1 MSKPMAILRSLRK
14 EVLEGR
20 SGVKHEVNVVDL
32 EDEKYVLL
40 DCRSL
45 KGDIS
50 VELIKNLIICF
61 DTDLPLLLLINERPG
76 LLSIIEHIKQLS
88 KLIKIKIIRCD

>member
-61 DTDLPLLLLINERPG
+61 DTDLPLLLLVNENPG
-76 LLSIIEHIKQLS
+76 LLNVIKQLS
-88 KLIKIKIIRCD
+88 KLIRIKVVKCN

>member
-76 LLSIIEHIKQLS
+76 LLNIIEHIKQLS